1 MVVNL
6 ETTERLTRRVPRGM
20 KVISESGIRD
30 RRDVERLERAGVKG
44 ILVGEVLMRAS
55 DPASKIREL
64 LNL

>member
-1 MVVNL
+1 
-6 ETTERLTRRVPRGM
+6 M

-30 RRDVERLERAGVKG
+30 RRDVERLERAGVRG

-55 DPASKIREL
+55 DPASKIKEL